1 MGQLLL
7 EGKNAVVSGSSRG
20 IGRATA
26 LLLASHGANVLINYV
41 NNKDQADAV
50 VAQIQDLGREAIAF
64 QGNVSETESAQG
76 LMDKALAA
84 WGRVDILVSNAGTG
98 TRFRIDETT
107 DQEWER
113 AIKVNIKSYF
123 NLARAVMPSMI
134 NQKSGKIVAISS
146 IVGKTGKAFLSQSA
160 TYAGVKAAIVGYTRG
175 LAREGAA
182 YGINVNC
189 IRPGWID
196 TDATAK
202 APVEVRERAKQE
214 IPLGR
219 TGRPEDV
226 AGAVLFLVSPYADY
240 ITGQAIDVNGGLF
253 MG

>member
-1 MGQLLL
+1 MTQLL
-7 EGKNAVVSGSSRG
+7 EGKIAVVSGSSRG

-26 LLLASHGANVLINYV
+26 LLLASNGANILVNYV
-41 NNKDQADAV
+41 KNKEEAEL
-50 VAQIQDLGREAIAF
+50 VAQKVREIGREAVIC
-64 QGNVSETESAQG
+64 QGDVSKTESAQ
-76 LMDKALAA
+76 ALIDRACNE
-84 WGRVDILVSNAGTG
+84 WGRIDILVSNAGTG
-98 TRFRIDETT
+98 TRFKIQETSDE
-107 DQEWER
+107 EWER
-113 AIKVNIKSYF
+113 AITVNIKSYF
-123 NLARAVMPSMI
+123 NLARAVMPYMMK
-134 NQKSGKIVAISS
+134 QKHGKIVGISS

-189 IRPGWID
+189 IRPGWVD

-202 APVEVRERAKQE
+202 APEEVRARAKQE

-219 TGRPEDV
+219 TGKPEDI